1 MALIIKTSF
10 MANAT
15 KDKVWALITD
25 IEKSA
30 PCFPGAVLGDKLP
43 DGFYQGGFN
52 VKLGPMTF
60 NFSGKFGFIE
70 LNAPDYLA
78 KISAS
83 GTDTKGRGG
92 AQGLIDV
99 ELVEVANQTQVN
111 ITSDVTLSGSVAQ
124 YGRGVGMIQ
133 AISQQL
139 INEFGKNLSAMIV
152 DEKPSQVITSDSPA
166 STDQAKPLVGA
177 PPANNSIQVHQI
189 LWQTLMAWIK
199 SIFIKKS

>member
-10 MANAT
+10 LADASREQ
-15 KDKVWALITD
+15 VWNLITD

-30 PCFPGAVLGDKLP
+30 PCFPGAVLGEKLP

-60 NFSGKFGFIE
+60 NFSGKFGFTE
-70 LNAPDYLA
+70 QDQANYHAQ
-78 KISAS
+78 ISAS

-92 AQGLIDV
+92 AQGLIKV
-99 ELVEVANQTQVN
+99 QLVEMKQQTEVQIV
-111 ITSDVTLSGSVAQ
+111 SDVTLSGSVAQ

-139 INEFGKNLSAMIV
+139 INEFGKNLSAMILV
-152 DEKPSQVITSDSPA
+152 DNPLSSSIPSTIESSMDQLSYSSSP
-166 STDQAKPLVGA
+166 QR
-177 PPANNSIQVHQI
+177 SIKVHVL
-189 LWQTLMAWIK
+189 LWQTFLTWVKGLFSTK
-199 SIFIKKS
+199 S

>member
-1 MALIIKTSF
+1 MSLVIKTSF
-10 MANAT
+10 LANAS
-15 KDKVWALITD
+15 KDQVWSLITD

-30 PCFPGAVLGDKLP
+30 PCFPGAVLGEKLP

-60 NFSGKFGFIE
+60 NFAGKFGFVEQDEI
-70 LNAPDYLA
+70 NHHA

-99 ELVEVANQTQVN
+99 QLTENNQQTEVQ
-111 ITSDVTLSGSVAQ
+111 IISDVNLSGSVAQ

-139 INEFGKNLSAMIV
+139 INDFGKNLSTMIV
-152 DEKPSQVITSDSPA
+152 QDPLPHSSDPLMKESADGNMSQIHPT
-166 STDQAKPLVGA
+166 Q
-177 PPANNSIQVHQI
+177 NSIQVHQI
-189 LWQTLMAWIK
+189 IWRTFLTWVKGL
-199 SIFIKKS
+199 FLKKS

>member
-1 MALIIKTSF
+1 MSLIIKTSF
-10 MANAT
+10 LAEAS
-15 KDKVWALITD
+15 KEQVWKLITD

-30 PCFPGAVLGDKLP
+30 PCFPGAVLGEKFP

-60 NFSGKFGFIE
+60 NFAGKFGFTE
-70 LNAPDYLA
+70 QDQANHHA
-78 KISAS
+78 KIMAT

-99 ELVEVANQTQVN
+99 QLIEINQQTEVQ
-111 ITSDVTLSGSVAQ
+111 IISDVSLSGSVAQ

-139 INEFGKNLSAMIV
+139 INEFGKNLSAMILEDNPLTALSPSKIEVSV
-152 DEKPSQVITSDSPA
+152 DQVPHR
-166 STDQAKPLVGA
+166 STPQ
-177 PPANNSIQVHQI
+177 NSIKVHEL
-189 LWQTLMAWIK
+189 LWQTFLTWVKGLFPNK
-199 SIFIKKS
+199 S